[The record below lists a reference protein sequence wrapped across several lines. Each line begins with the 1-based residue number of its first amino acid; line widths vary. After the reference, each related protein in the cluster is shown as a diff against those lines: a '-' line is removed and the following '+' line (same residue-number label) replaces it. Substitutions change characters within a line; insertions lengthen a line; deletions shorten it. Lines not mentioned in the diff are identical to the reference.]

1 MGAASRVRNTPNAIR
16 ETGRLMWQPTK
27 LELERLEKAERLQAL
42 GVELYP
48 ARVSRS
54 CSIADAVKA
63 FLTQEERAGAGAES
77 AAADPLEVTVT
88 GRIRRLNSK
97 GKVSFAHIEDESGR
111 VQLFLRVN
119 DLGEK
124 VYEQV
129 RRKLIDVDDF
139 VQASGAM
146 MRTRAGEISVAVRHL
161 RLISKALTPLPV
173 VKEQRQE
180 DGNVIEYGEFTD
192 VESRYRQ
199 RYADLAV
206 NKPVRDVFVK
216 RARTIKALRD
226 FLDNEGM
233 LEVETPILQPLYG
246 GAAARPFVT
255 HHNQLHQDLY
265 LRISFE
271 LYLKRLLVGGYDAV
285 YEIGRDF
292 RNEGVSYKHNTEFTM
307 LEFYKAYIDYVGV
320 MDITERMFA
329 YTAEQ
334 VTGSAR
340 INYQGETI
348 DLTPPWKRLSIRES
362 VQEMLGFDYM
372 DYPCSDSLFEY
383 LEGRGLAEGLKPSD
397 TWGRMIVEHLLGN
410 FVEPRLTQ
418 PTIIK
423 DYPRDMSPF
432 AKRIQGGEAVCDE
445 KELRYIDS
453 HTERFE
459 FFIAGME
466 MGNAFTE
473 LNDPRD
479 QQDRFVEMKRLY
491 ADEADETT
499 PLDEDYLNAMRYGM
513 PPNGG
518 FGSGVDRMVM
528 LLTDQ
533 VSIRD
538 VLLYPHLRAPAPTE
552 FDLRG
557 QFMLDAAVR
566 QLEVQLDVR
575 LEGSKRKLA
584 LYLPAY
590 NVGVEFRMANA
601 LDGARP
607 QLRNLRKAFAGVL
620 YVMTDERLY
629 RVCEQ
634 LEAVEFSDFWNS
646 LSQKKISG
654 G

>member
-1 MGAASRVRNTPNAIR
+1 
-16 ETGRLMWQPTK
+16 MWQPTK

-54 CSIADAVKA
+54 CGIADAVEA
-63 FLTQEERAGAGAES
+63 FLRQEARAG

-97 GKVSFAHIEDESGR
+97 GKVSFAHIEDEGGR
-111 VQLFLRVN
+111 VQLFMRVN
-119 DLGEK
+119 DLGEE

-146 MRTRAGEISVAVRHL
+146 MRTRAGEISVAVQHL
-161 RLISKALTPLPV
+161 RLLSKALTPLPV
-173 VKEQRQE
+173 VKEQRQA
-180 DGNVIEYGEFTD
+180 DGNVIEYGGFTD
-192 VESRYRQ
+192 VETRYRQ

-334 VTGSAR
+334 VTGSTR
-340 INYQGETI
+340 ISYQGETI
-348 DLTPPWKRLSIRES
+348 DLSPPWKRLSIREA
-362 VQEMLGFDYM
+362 VQKMLGFDYM
-372 DYPCSDSLFEY
+372 DYPCSESLYGY
-383 LEGRGLAEGLKPSD
+383 LAGRGLAEGLDSTD

-432 AKRIQGGEAVCDE
+432 AKRIQASDQSLDE
-445 KELRYIDS
+445 KEGRYIDS

-538 VLLYPHLRAPAPTE
+538 VLLYPHLRAPAPSE
-552 FDLRG
+552 SDLRG

-575 LEGSKRKLA
+575 LDGSKHKLA
-584 LYLPAY
+584 LYLPAA
-590 NVGVEFRMANA
+590 NVGVEFRFANA

-607 QLRNLRKAFAGVL
+607 QLRNLCKGFGGDL

-629 RVCEQ
+629 RVDDQ
-634 LEAVEFSDFWNS
+634 LQELSFAEFWKTMSW
-646 LSQKKISG
+646 LAHYG